1 MLGVGPVIATLGHQ
15 LLNNKGS
22 TRSRAGEA
30 ASWEALAQAIGIRT
44 LTTPSQAARPRP
56 LCLLGNNSA
65 ERRSER
71 GVAVHAKRGYR

>member
-1 MLGVGPVIATLGHQ
+1 MLHEAERRTATT
-15 LLNNKGS
+15 K
-22 TRSRAGEA
+22 TVREA
-30 ASWEALAQAIGIRT
+30 EQEKRRREEALAQAIGIRT

-71 GVAVHAKRGYR
+71 GVAVHAKRGFR